1 MEEERVLSIA
11 RLTSVLGDGGQVG
24 TPPPPSAGKS
34 ATTVSPRFGR
44 PVPAIGPV
52 LRQAADDAADGAD
65 ANGAFQ
71 GAHHRLRI
79 CGRRPRG
86 LAQSDGADVGVA
98 PEAAGLPAL
107 AWPAP

>member
-1 MEEERVLSIA
+1 VMEPG
-11 RLTSVLGDGGQVG
+11 LGRR
-24 TPPPPSAGKS
+24 PPPSAGKS

-65 ANGAFQ
+65 ANAAFQ
-71 GAHHRLRI
+71 GLTTDSGPVGDALEA
-79 CGRRPRG
+79 
-86 LAQSDGADVGVA
+86 LAESDGADVGVA

-107 AWPAP
+107 TWPAP